1 MTQTQSAHFRGNPL
15 CQATKRHLN
24 NSQTVKN
31 DEKLAEMR
39 NNFSFV
45 ELLFSCLVLGTTNNN
60 NKEEEEEEEEETL
73 FRFSSHFSSFL
84 TVYLLLSVVLYFDKD
99 YPENLHIVCL
109 RHSK

>member
-15 CQATKRHLN
+15 FQATKRHLN
-24 NSQTVKN
+24 NSQTVKK

-39 NNFSFV
+39 NKFSFV
-45 ELLFSCLVLGTTNNN
+45 ELLFSCPVLGITN
-60 NKEEEEEEEEETL
+60 NKEEEEEEEEEETL
-73 FRFSSHFSSFL
+73 IRFSSHFSSFL